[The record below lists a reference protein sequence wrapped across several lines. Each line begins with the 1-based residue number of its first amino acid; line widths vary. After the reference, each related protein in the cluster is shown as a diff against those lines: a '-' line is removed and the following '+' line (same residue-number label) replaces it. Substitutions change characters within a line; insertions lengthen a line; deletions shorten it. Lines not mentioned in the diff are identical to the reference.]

1 MNTGSHL
8 VTFFSFEQ
16 LIQAL
21 LNSCAYMMHFMQRP
35 VKCEALCL
43 TAIEDQMQKSIRG
56 GFKEALFGIYGP
68 LPQLI
73 TICLDTR

>member
-1 MNTGSHL
+1 
-8 VTFFSFEQ
+8 
-16 LIQAL
+16 
-21 LNSCAYMMHFMQRP
+21 MMHFMQRP

-68 LPQLI
+68 LPHLI